1 MARRVLENTLRQ
13 QLIDRANQRRFEALL
28 RARDYDE
35 IFQSVMSGSLLTTRQ
50 ANRVLDI
57 FNTRKYIITIEHIAY
72 TDGIPMIETSS
83 ILSNDRNKSFFF
95 DILTKGFIEQV
106 QPEYGSDIVDNI
118 EIGNIISFDIKEL
131 LPVQGGR
138 NQDGGYF
145 PYINTTELDLS
156 RYQIFNQAQAYE
168 EDDREHCLIQAL
180 FLAGIEITKLT
191 ALKLSFKTGSNFR
204 KKDLQQA
211 SEIIGKTI
219 ELHEYDYTSK
229 RPKKKKIGNHAESVS
244 IALYENHFFIY
255 EDTIYSKYFID
266 NYVELLHAPDA
277 FNIVK
282 KRGNSCTYSTDRKIN
297 SLSMAVKLQPYF
309 KKLDMIK
316 FNEATTDND
325 HVYLDNIHNEQ
336 RPVEPSKPRRIPSN
350 IYYADCESFVY
361 KQPHEL
367 YLLGVVSNDND
378 CVSIFNTCDEPA
390 QQVVNRF
397 LDFCSSKGSSI
408 VYFHNLKYDY
418 HLLEKYLNIKS
429 VCKKDG
435 QIYNA
440 VICHNKV
447 EIELRD
453 SYKLIPFALSKFA
466 SQFNLENTKKEAIN
480 YTYYRRENNGLIV
493 DTATYKAGLSTDLQK
508 IFDQN
513 VTTSNFNPLEYYK
526 EYLELDC
533 LVLKQGLQKF
543 NEIVQNITQMSIHE
557 SLTISSLTDKYMVKS
572 GAYSG
577 VYEVKGNLRAYINKA
592 VYGGRVAVNEKYKKK
607 IIEGKISDYDGVSLY
622 PSAIHRL
629 CSDSG
634 LPLGKAKRIYQ
645 DFNYKKHDYSVLT
658 VKIHKVNKNQQ
669 IPFIAHRNDE
679 SIEYLNEA
687 PDKEIV
693 IDSTTLE
700 DYINFHSIEYTILDG
715 VYWSNGVNKTM
726 GQLINNLFNERLKYK
741 KSNPTLAN
749 VVKLMLNSAYGKT
762 IIKKSTCQKNIIKS
776 SRFDKY
782 IYSNFNTV
790 KSYRQI
796 NDNLYEVER
805 LKMDDSYNR
814 AHIGCAILSTSKR
827 IMNEVFNVA
836 NDNNLPIYYTDTDSL
851 HMNMDDV
858 PRLERAYR
866 DRYNK
871 ELNGKNLGQF
881 HTDFS
886 LDNAATEIYATKS
899 IFLGKKSY
907 IDVLESTDNKGDII
921 TGFHIRLK
929 GITQEGI
936 DDQAKLCGGYFPMFK
951 RLADGEA
958 LDFTLNPYNEE
969 NNSQKVLFEFINGS
983 VSTRTEFKRLV
994 QF

>member
-1 MARRVLENTLRQ
+1 MEQLFDNEFRQ
-13 QLIDRANQRRFEALL
+13 RLINRANRRRFEALL

-50 ANRVLDI
+50 ANRVLDS
-57 FNTRKYIITIEHIAY
+57 FNTRKYIVTIEHIAY
-72 TDGIPMIETSS
+72 TDGLPYIETSS
-83 ILSNDRNKSFFF
+83 ILSNDRNKGFFF

-131 LPVQGGR
+131 LPVAQGR

-145 PYINTTELDLS
+145 PYINTTNLDLS
-156 RYQIFNQAQAYE
+156 RYQIFNQSQAYE
-168 EDDREHCLIQAL
+168 EDDREHCLIQTL

-191 ALKLSFKTGSNFR
+191 ALKLSFKNGANFR

-211 SEIIGKTI
+211 SDIIDKTI
-219 ELHEYDYTSK
+219 VLYEYDYSSK
-229 RPKKKKIGNHAESVS
+229 RPKKKKIGNHLESVS

-266 NYVELLHAPDA
+266 NYSELLHSPDA

-282 KRGNSCTYSTDRKIN
+282 KRGNSYTYSPDRKIN
-297 SLSMAVKLQPYF
+297 SLLMAIKLQPYF
-309 KKLDMIK
+309 KKLDMVK
-316 FNEATTDND
+316 FNDASTDKD
-325 HVYLDNIHNEQ
+325 HVYLDNIQNEQ
-336 RPVEPSKPRRIPSN
+336 RPVEPSKPRILPQN

-397 LDFCSSKGSSI
+397 LDFCSSKGNSI

-440 VICHNKV
+440 VVYHNKKT
-447 EIELRD
+447 IELRD
-453 SYKLIPFALSKFA
+453 SYKLIPFALSKFS
-466 SQFNLENTKKEAIN
+466 SQFNLANTKKEAIN
-480 YTYYRRENNGLIV
+480 YTYYTPENNNQIV

-513 VTTSNFNPLEYYK
+513 IITQQFNPLEYYK

-543 NEIVQNITQMSIHE
+543 NEIVKDITQMTIHE
-557 SLTISSLTDKYMVKS
+557 ALTISSLTDRYMVKN
-572 GAYSG
+572 GAYNG
-577 VYEVKGNLRAYINKA
+577 VFEVKGNLRTYINKA
-592 VYGGRVAVNEKYKKK
+592 VYGGRVAVNQKYKKK
-607 IIEGKISDYDGVSLY
+607 IIEGRISDYDGVSLY

-629 CSDSG
+629 CNDSG

-645 DFNYKKHDYSVLT
+645 DFDYKKHDYSVLT
-658 VKIHKVNKNQQ
+658 IKIHKVNKNQQ
-669 IPFIAHRNDE
+669 IPFIAHRTDD
-679 SIEYLNEA
+679 SIQYLNEA
-687 PDKEIV
+687 PQDEIV
-693 IDSTTLE
+693 IDSATLQ
-700 DYINFHSIEYTILDG
+700 DYIDFQDIEYTIIDG
-715 VYWSNGVNKTM
+715 VYWNSGVNKTM

-741 KSNPTLAN
+741 KSNPALAN
-749 VVKLMLNSAYGKT
+749 VIKLMLNSAYGKT
-762 IIKKSTCQKNIIKS
+762 IIKKSTSQKTIIKTAK
-776 SRFDKY
+776 FNNY

-790 KSYRQI
+790 KSFRRI

-805 LKMDDSYNR
+805 LKMDDSFNR
-814 AHIGCAILSTSKR
+814 AHIGCSILSSSKR
-827 IMNEVFNVA
+827 IMNEVFNIA
-836 NDNNLPIYYTDTDSL
+836 NENLLPIYYTDTDSL

-858 PRLERAYR
+858 PRLESAYR
-866 DRYNK
+866 EKYNK

-881 HTDFS
+881 HTDFD
-886 LDNAATEIYATKS
+886 LANASTEIYATKS

-907 IDVLESTDNKGDII
+907 IDVLESTNSEGDTIN
-921 TGFHIRLK
+921 GLHIRLK

-936 DDQAKLCGGYFPMFK
+936 EHQAKLCEGHFNMFT

-969 NNSQKVLFEFINGS
+969 NNSQKVLFEFINGN